1 MASLQLAAD
10 SFQLCSPRNSPCP
23 SRPFAVFLL
32 TMNTFLLL
40 AAMVGAEPAPLAVDL
55 PSVDKGELAA
65 NKPLVHT
72 FRLKNTTDLSITV
85 TEISAG
91 CGCFRNEVS
100 ERLIAPG
107 KVVDLTVGMNL
118 LSQPEGPNTWKL
130 AVRYRVESNPP
141 STGERALQ
149 IMAKVKKDVNVEPV
163 ALMLLSEKEITGT
176 LAVTD
181 RRGKPLTVIGA
192 RIGLKNV
199 TTEVK
204 AAKDAD
210 GRRTQTIAITVD
222 ESCPAG
228 QYADELCI
236 DTDDPEY
243 KELRIPVRVVKKAA
257 STVVQALPA
266 SVTLRFAK
274 EQTTASYLVRLR
286 DAGEKEVLVEKA
298 ECDHPAVSLKF
309 AAGPG
314 AASTLRVTVDLNKSK
329 AAGVAFVSVQLKGP
343 KPETI
348 VIPVSWTLP

>member
-1 MASLQLAAD
+1 MSRPFHELIFMSTCPL
-10 SFQLCSPRNSPCP
+10 NSPCP
-23 SRPFAVFLL
+23 NCSFAVFPL

-55 PSVDKGELAA
+55 PIVDKGELAA

-72 FRLKNTTDLSITV
+72 FRLKNTTNLSITI
-85 TEISAG
+85 TEVAAG

-118 LSQPEGPNTWKL
+118 LTQPEGPNTWKL

-149 IMAKVKKDVNVEPV
+149 IAARVKKDVSVEPV

-176 LAVTD
+176 LTVMD
-181 RRGKPLTVIGA
+181 RRGKPLTVTGA

-204 AAKDAD
+204 AARDAD

-222 ESCPAG
+222 DACPAG
-228 QYADELCI
+228 QYADEVCI

-257 STVVQALPA
+257 NTGVQALPA
-266 SVTLRFAK
+266 TVTLRFAK

-286 DAGEKEVLVEKA
+286 DAGDKEILVEKA
-298 ECDHPAVSLKF
+298 ECDHPAVTCKY

-314 AASTLRVTVDLNKSK
+314 SATTLRVTVDLDKSK
-329 AAGVAFVSVQLKGP
+329 AAGVAIVSVQLKGP

-348 VIPVSWTLP
+348 LIPVSWTLP